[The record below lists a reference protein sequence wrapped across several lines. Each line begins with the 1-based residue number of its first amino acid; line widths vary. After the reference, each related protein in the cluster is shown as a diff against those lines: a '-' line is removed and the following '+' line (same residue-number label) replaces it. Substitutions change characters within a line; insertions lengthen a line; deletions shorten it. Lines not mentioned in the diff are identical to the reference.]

1 MPVFDFH
8 THIALSDDECDL
20 FEVPPDD
27 GLGGPIEQL
36 AFTPDGKSVFA
47 ASWNLRSARWD
58 VATRKR
64 TALTS
69 GRFGH
74 QLVTTATGL
83 RSVSNNYQ
91 PRLHEITV
99 FDPVAGLALQTIAW
113 ADPKEVGNN
122 GLRAY
127 ALTADGSTL
136 LVASAAGGAAAPDQ
150 RSPRPRASG
159 RPSGSPASPRPL
171 RRRGRT
177 AARPRARRRRARRA
191 SRPARRTSPGR
202 AARARG

>member
-1 MPVFDFH
+1 YV
-8 THIALSDDECDL
+8 AS
-20 FEVPPDD
+20 PD
-27 GLGGPIEQL
+27 
-36 AFTPDGKSVFA
+36 TVR
-47 ASWNLRSARWD
+47 ASGSAI
-58 VATRKR
+58 
-64 TALTS
+64 
-69 GRFGH
+69 RFGH

-136 LVASAAGGAAAPDQ
+136 LVASAAEPPGAKTTSLRVCDVATGRQ
-150 RSPRPRASG
+150 RALSTVPG
-159 RPSGSPASPRPL
+159 YYYL
-171 RRRGRT
+171 GRT
-177 AARPRARRRRARRA
+177 PF
-191 SRPARRTSPGR
+191 
-202 AARARG
+202 